1 VTDGGAPDPLPD
13 RRTAARPPSH
23 TTVANEVIL
32 EVRDVTK
39 SFGGLT
45 ALAGVSLELRRG
57 EVLGLIGPNGA
68 GKTTLFN
75 VVAGAYHADF
85 GSVRFKGTPIDGLR
99 PHDRCRLG
107 IARTFQITKPFLG
120 LTVLENVMVG
130 AHFGHR
136 ARATMEHARARA
148 QEALET
154 VHLASRAETL
164 ASALTIGERKR
175 LEMARALATDPEV
188 LLLDEVVAGLSPTEV
203 DEMMDAIRR
212 LNAGGRTILI
222 IEHVMRAVMGV
233 SSRVIVLH
241 YGRKLAEGTPAQV
254 VSNEEVIA
262 AYLGG
267 HGRA

>member
-1 VTDGGAPDPLPD
+1 MPDD
-13 RRTAARPPSH
+13 
-23 TTVANEVIL
+23 VIL

-45 ALAGVSLELRRG
+45 ALGGVSLDLHRG

-75 VVAGAYHADF
+75 VVAGAYHADS
-85 GSVRFKGTPIDGLR
+85 GSVCFKGTAIDGFR
-99 PHDRCRLG
+99 PDERCRLG

-120 LTVLENVMVG
+120 LSVLDNVMVG
-130 AHFGHR
+130 AYFGHKTRPTVDEARDRARNALDRVHLR
-136 ARATMEHARARA
+136 ARAD
-148 QEALET
+148 
-154 VHLASRAETL
+154 TL

-175 LEMARALATDPEV
+175 LEMARALATHPDV

-203 DEMMDAIRR
+203 DEMMAAIHE
-212 LNAGGRTILI
+212 LNAGGLTILV

-241 YGRKLAEGTPAQV
+241 YGKKLAEGTPAEIV
-254 VSNEEVIA
+254 ANEEVIA
-262 AYLGG
+262 AYLGK
-267 HGRA
+267 RARA